1 MSLQQR
7 REVAYWFMLLVGIA
21 LMTIQL
27 VKYWE
32 KELDFSF
39 GEIIITVLSVA
50 LMILPRYILRVFEKF
65 INSNKNE
72 K

>member
-7 REVAYWFMLLVGIA
+7 REVAYWFMLLAGIA

-27 VKYWE
+27 IRYGKN
-32 KELDFSF
+32 ELEFSL

-50 LMILPRYILRVFEKF
+50 LMILPKYILRVFEKF

-72 K
+72 N